1 MRYRTRSLAWHGQAF
16 RFEQIKVP
24 PQRFQDC
31 TWAVSRQGE
40 FIGTMNC
47 AEEITTQEFD
57 HRCNQWLAEL
67 FQEARPT
74 A

>member
-1 MRYRTRSLAWHGQAF
+1 MRYRTRSLAWRGQAF
-16 RFEQIKVP
+16 SFERIKP
-24 PQRFQDC
+24 LSQRFQDC

-40 FIGTMNC
+40 FIGTMTC
-47 AEEITTQEFD
+47 AEEITTREFD

-67 FQEARPT
+67 FSEVRPR

>member
-1 MRYRTRSLAWHGQAF
+1 MQYGTRSLAWHGQAF
-16 RFEQIKVP
+16 RFERIQPP

-47 AEEITTQEFD
+47 AEEVTTNEFD
-57 HRCNQWLAEL
+57 YRCHQWLAEL
-67 FQEARPT
+67 FSEASPT

>member
-16 RFEQIKVP
+16 YFERIRP
-24 PQRFQDC
+24 PSQRFHDC

-47 AEEITTQEFD
+47 ADEITTNEFD
-57 HRCNQWLAEL
+57 RRCHQWLAEL
-67 FQEARPT
+67 FSTARPT

>member
-1 MRYRTRSLAWHGQAF
+1 MRYRTRSLTWHGQAF
-16 RFEQIKVP
+16 RFEQIQLP
-24 PQRFQDC
+24 HQRFQDS

-47 AEEITTQEFD
+47 AQEITTEEFD